1 MMGRLAT
8 FAALSMVGT
17 VLLSLLP
24 EGGIKRSAGM
34 AMGLLTL
41 MCWAQGIASLLHIDL
56 AAAAP
61 DTILSPT
68 AITVESAAQDAAA
81 ALASQEAAP

>member
-1 MMGRLAT
+1 MMSTLLT
-8 FAALSMVGT
+8 FAALSMAGT
-17 VLLSLLP
+17 VVLSLLP

>member
-1 MMGRLAT
+1 MMSTLST
-8 FAALSMVGT
+8 FAALSMAGT
-17 VLLSLLP
+17 VVLSLLP

-34 AMGLLTL
+34 AVGLLTL

-56 AAAAP
+56 AVAAP
-61 DTILSPT
+61 DTMLSPT